1 MSNENT
7 IGRNELTEN
16 QETQIAQLAKESAN
30 AWLENTYKGD
40 WEKLTPSCEAEGD
53 WESLLELTQGFGF
66 EDQYDPRFDE
76 ALKVWRETQ
85 AEIYEAALLKRDAEE
100 HGKS

>member
-1 MSNENT
+1 MNNEST
-7 IGRNELTEN
+7 IGRDELTKD
-16 QETQIAQLAKESAN
+16 QEVQIAQLAKESAN

-85 AEIYEAALLKRDAEE
+85 AEIYEAGILKRDAGESPE
-100 HGKS
+100 S